1 VARDTPS
8 VDAMQSCSRILRDRM
23 GKAAP
28 DRLVFPGA
36 DGFLKNYELRKV
48 FDPAATRA
56 SLNGLAP
63 HELRHTCASLAI
75 RGAGA
80 SIKAVQ
86 TMLGHKTATMTPD
99 TYGSLYKGDLD
110 EVAQRMGAGCVYR
123 VRTGSV

>member
-1 VARDTPS
+1 
-8 VDAMQSCSRILRDRM
+8 MQSCSRILRDRM

-28 DRLVFPGA
+28 DRPVFPGA
-36 DGFLKNYELRKV
+36 DGFLKNHELRKV

-56 SLNGLAP
+56 GLKGLAP
-63 HELRHTCASLAI
+63 HELRRTCASPAI

-86 TMLGHKTATMTPD
+86 TMLGHKTATMTLD

-110 EVAQRMGAGCVYR
+110 GVAQRMGAGCVYG
-123 VRTGSV
+123 VRTGSA